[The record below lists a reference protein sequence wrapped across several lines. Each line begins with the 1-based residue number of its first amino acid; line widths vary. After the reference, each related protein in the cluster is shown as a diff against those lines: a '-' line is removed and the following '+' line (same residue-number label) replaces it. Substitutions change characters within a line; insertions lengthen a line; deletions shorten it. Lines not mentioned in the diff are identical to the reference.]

1 MNKFFLLLLV
11 GAIGAT
17 AFVLTQPVPQT
28 QDARL
33 DRSSPAP
40 AEPVQIA
47 PAAPAPVIETDDAA
61 GGMPPI
67 ATEPPIESSGTVDV
81 ETGVE
86 IESPASTIDEPTLPL
101 DNAMPEKPQQPI
113 GDEQLPAFPPP
124 ELEELNTAV
133 PPTLPGDPAMPD
145 MPAVPADPAPAQT
158 IGVPAVNDSVDAEA
172 PPVPAVVDE

>member
-1 MNKFFLLLLV
+1 LNKLFLLLLV

-17 AFVLTQPVPQT
+17 AFFLTQPVPQT
-28 QDARL
+28 LDATP
-33 DRSSPAP
+33 DRVSAAP
-40 AEPVQIA
+40 TEPVEVA
-47 PAAPAPVIETDDAA
+47 PVAPAPRIETDDAA

-86 IESPASTIDEPTLPL
+86 IESPASTIDESTLPL
-101 DNAMPEKPQQPI
+101 DNAMPEQAQQAI
-113 GDEQLPAFPPP
+113 GDGFRPP

-145 MPAVPADPAPAQT
+145 MPAVPADPAPAET

>member
-17 AFVLTQPVPQT
+17 AFFLTRPVPQT

-47 PAAPAPVIETDDAA
+47 PVAPAPVIETDDAA

-86 IESPASTIDEPTLPL
+86 IESPASTIDEPTLP
-101 DNAMPEKPQQPI
+101 
-113 GDEQLPAFPPP
+113 
-124 ELEELNTAV
+124 
-133 PPTLPGDPAMPD
+133 GDPAMPD

-158 IGVPAVNDSVDAEA
+158 IGAPAAVSDSVDAVK
-172 PPVPAVVDE
+172 PPVPAVTDE